1 MKRLILTSFF
11 IFVFF
16 DLLSQCHNADFELGN
31 FSGWVARTG
40 NCCPINLPN
49 VGVVAGRHTITSGT
63 GTDPRTCNVI
73 PVVCP
78 WGGTF
83 SARLGN
89 SQRGSRADGLE
100 YTFVPTSSSALF
112 TYSYA
117 VVFEE
122 PGHTDDEQPR
132 FETKVIAN
140 GATIPCTQYEVSAS
154 SNLPGFQTCIGI
166 DWQGNPIDI
175 IYRNWSTVGVDLTPY
190 IGQTVT
196 IQFSVGDCA
205 LGRHFGYAYIDA
217 ISCQPM
223 EIEVLYCIDDTVA
236 ILTAPEGFASYQWS
250 TGDTTPSI
258 TIDPQAYAEITCT
271 ITSFSGCVATLTT
284 FINPADPQVSFFATN
299 TCFCEDP
306 TIEFINQSTS
316 VHSPIIEWQWSFGD
330 GASSSLQ
337 NPSHTYDSP
346 GTYTITLLV
355 TTELGCADELTATV
369 SLHPCPTI
377 SPISHN

>member
-1 MKRLILTSFF
+1 MKHLIF
-11 IFVFF
+11 IVFF
-16 DLLSQCHNADFELGN
+16 SLSSFVSFSQCHNADFELGN
-31 FSGWVARTG
+31 FSGWVARSGT
-40 NCCPINLPN
+40 CCPINLPN
-49 VGVVAGRHTITSGT
+49 VGIIAGRHTITSGS
-63 GTDPRTCNVI
+63 GTDPRTCNSV

-78 WGGTF
+78 WGGAF

-89 SQRGSRADGLE
+89 PQRGSRADGLE
-100 YTFVPTSSSALF
+100 YTFVPTPSSALF

-140 GATIPCTQYEVSAS
+140 GTTIPCTQYEVSAS
-154 SNLPGFQTCIGI
+154 SNLLGFETCTGI

-190 IGQTVT
+190 IGQSVT
-196 IQFSVGDCA
+196 IQFSVGDCS

-223 EIEVLYCIDDTVA
+223 ELEVLYCIEDTSA
-236 ILTAPEGFASYQWS
+236 TLTAPEGFAFYQWS
-250 TGDTTPSI
+250 TGDITPSI
-258 TIDPQAYAEITCT
+258 TIDPQEYDEITCI

-284 FINPADPQVSFFATN
+284 FINPADPQPSFSADN
-299 TCFCEDP
+299 ACFCEDSS
-306 TIEFINQSTS
+306 IEFINQSTS

-330 GASSSLQ
+330 GITSSLQ
-337 NPSHTYDSP
+337 SPTHIYESP
-346 GTYTITLLV
+346 GTYTVSLLI
-355 TTELGCADELTATV
+355 TTELGCAGQISATV
-369 SLHPCPTI
+369 DLYPCPTI
-377 SPISHN
+377 SSISHN